1 LQTSATA
8 ASEAAHGCLESRPP
22 YFGDTMLVHSFV
34 KYWAPVIAWML
45 LIFVASGDL
54 MSAEHTSRFLIP
66 FLRWV
71 APNIS
76 PATLASIQLLVRK
89 CAHLTEYAI
98 LAALLYRAFRQDHDR
113 FWRAAA
119 IAFLVAAI
127 YASLDEFHQSFISSR
142 TGSPWDVAIDCV
154 GAMIGLAICWGRF
167 RRTGMDDA
175 AK

>member
-1 LQTSATA
+1 MQTSATV
-8 ASEAAHGCLESRPP
+8 ASEAAHGCLEWRPP

-54 MSAEHTSRFLIP
+54 MSAEHTSRFLLP
-66 FLRWV
+66 FLHWI
-71 APNIS
+71 APDIS
-76 PATLASIQLLVRK
+76 PTTLASIQLLVRK

-98 LAALLYRAFRQDHDR
+98 LAALLYRAFLRDQDR
-113 FWRAAA
+113 FLRAAA
-119 IAFLVAAI
+119 LAFVVAAI

-142 TGSPWDVAIDCV
+142 TGSPWDVIIDCA
-154 GAMIGLAICWGRF
+154 GAMIGLTICWRF
-167 RRTGMDDA
+167 RRIGIDDA